1 MVAVDTLPFSS
12 VVLTAGRTTLLV
24 NFNFFTTGG
33 VLYTVLKRTNF
44 SLIPEGSSHMKMAG
58 LLLVSFRV

>member
-1 MVAVDTLPFSS
+1 MVAVETLPFSS

-44 SLIPEGSSHMKMAG
+44 SLIPGGSSHMKMAG
-58 LLLVSFRV
+58 LLLVSVRE